1 MPFIGILLSG
11 LLVAQIVATL
21 HVWLSNQVLA
31 ANLAALKSAGY
42 FIIPNPLVD
51 PPLTSLNAALSGAIF
66 FTLTIGAGITLVA
79 IGLTYYWTVSLKKI
93 DDPSAVQSNA
103 TAIPDKIR
111 FKKIRRSP
119 YIPSIGAF
127 MVLYLLIYLNMVGIC
142 VVESL
147 YLIIIPLVVVPLT
160 YRWAAK
166 SCSKT
171 HLRQIF
177 ISLTPIVMLTL
188 IWASQ
193 WDQDL
198 FIRIRDHL
206 LLESRV
212 GRMIND
218 FYYRYTL
225 YPAEV
230 FKPLSQK
237 MLRTCRFINF
247 NDTNQTAEIEAL
259 LRNQDYLVV
268 PNTHTADLSIR
279 AKGLKLILTTKG
291 ASPTPID
298 IRKFL
303 TSSTHILADLS
314 QKNDTKAFFR
324 VLVFY
329 ALIFG
334 FPITLYAI
342 FYGLSYWLLT
352 FFTRPLNASI
362 ITALLCF
369 LIGLTLLMP
378 LWNSKTETEQLNDP
392 NAALISKRFQ
402 IRVATLRNIYN
413 QKLEMADLYNYKKSM
428 KSRHISERYW
438 LARALSVSK
447 DSNTYKD
454 LFILLNDS
462 QPIVQCQALYALGN
476 RNRSSAITPI
486 YNFLK
491 TSDHWYIQWYG
502 YKALRRLGWV
512 QSKQKFF

>member
-1 MPFIGILLSG
+1 MFT
-11 LLVAQIVATL
+11 AQIVATL
-21 HVWLSNQVLA
+21 HVWLSNQNLA
-31 ANLAALKSAGY
+31 ANLAVLKSVGY

-51 PPLTSLNAALSGAIF
+51 PPLTSLSAALSGAIF

-79 IGLTYYWTVSLKKI
+79 VALTYYWTVSLRKI
-93 DDPSAVQSNA
+93 DDASAVQSNA
-103 TAIPDKIR
+103 AAIPDKIR
-111 FKKIRRSP
+111 FKEIRHSP

-127 MVLYLLIYLNMVGIC
+127 MVLYFLIHLNMAGIG
-142 VVESL
+142 VFESL
-147 YLIIIPLVVVPLT
+147 YLIIIPLMVVPLT

-166 SCSKT
+166 SCSKN
-171 HLRQIF
+171 HLRQIL
-177 ISLTPIVMLTL
+177 ISITPIIMLTL

-225 YPAEV
+225 YPAEA

-247 NDTNQTAEIEAL
+247 NDANQTLQIEAL

-268 PNTHTADLSIR
+268 PNTHTADLTIR
-279 AKGLKLILTTKG
+279 LKGLKLILTAKG
-291 ASPTPID
+291 APPTTIK
-298 IRKFL
+298 IKTFF
-303 TSSTHILADLS
+303 TNSNHILADVS
-314 QKNDTKAFFR
+314 QKADTKAFFR

-342 FYGLSYWLLT
+342 FYGLLYRLLT
-352 FFTRPLNASI
+352 FLIRPQNASI
-362 ITALLCF
+362 TTALLCF
-369 LIGLTLLMP
+369 LIGLILFMP
-378 LWNSKTETEQLNDP
+378 IWNSKIKTEQRNDL

-402 IRVATLRNIYN
+402 IRVAALRKIYN
-413 QKLEMADLYNYKKSM
+413 QRLEIANLYDDKESM

-447 DSNTYKD
+447 DSRTYKD
-454 LFILLNDS
+454 LFILLDDS
-462 QPIVQCQALYALGN
+462 QPIVQCQALYALGS
-476 RNRSSAITPI
+476 RHRSSAITPI
-486 YNFLK
+486 YNLLK

-512 QSKQKFF
+512 QSKQNFF